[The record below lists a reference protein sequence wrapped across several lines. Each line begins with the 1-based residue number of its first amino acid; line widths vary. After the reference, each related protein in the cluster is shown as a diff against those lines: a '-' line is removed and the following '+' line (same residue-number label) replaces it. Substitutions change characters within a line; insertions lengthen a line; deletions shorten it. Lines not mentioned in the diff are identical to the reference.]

1 MRCTSAVSELTAPI
15 MSRCSCASPAAERG
29 EPQHSIAASRL
40 VLSVAAVGKHCGRQ
54 VIDGLHSAFAS
65 TP

>member
-15 MSRCSCASPAAERG
+15 MMSRCSCVSPAAERG

-54 VIDGLHSAFAS
+54 VIDGLHSAYA
-65 TP
+65 